1 MKPNFIDFVFN
12 LFSHLRENNVK
23 LIYEGEISHD
33 IIKAFTALT
42 ENDLKAKKEANPTQ
56 KKVFNIMVECLQNI
70 SKHADCLE
78 EVETKNGRGILLVSE
93 TEKNYNITTGNVIKA
108 ENVKEIK
115 TNIDKVNNLDKEEL
129 RELFKKKLSSGRISE
144 KGGAGL
150 GFIDIRRK
158 SNNKLEYNFLEI
170 DDKNVFYILNTVIEK
185 L

>member
-1 MKPNFIDFVFN
+1 MKPNFIDFVFD
-12 LFSHLRENNVK
+12 LFSHLRENSVK

-70 SKHADCLE
+70 SKHADCIDKNYS
-78 EVETKNGRGILLVSE
+78 KNGRGILLVSE
-93 TEKNYNITTGNVIKA
+93 TEKDYNITTGNVIKTKD
-108 ENVKEIK
+108 VDSIR
-115 TNIDKVNNLDKEEL
+115 TNIDEVNNLSKEDL

-158 SNNKLEYNFLEI
+158 SNNKLEYNFVEI
-170 DDKNVFYILNTVIEK
+170 DDNNVFYILNTVIEK

>member
-1 MKPNFIDFVFN
+1 MKPYFIDFVFD
-12 LFSHLRENNVK
+12 LFSHLRKNNVK

-42 ENDLKAKKEANPTQ
+42 ENDLKAKNEANPTQ

-70 SKHADCLE
+70 SKHADCIE
-78 EVETKNGRGILLVSE
+78 DITPKNGRGILLVTE
-93 TEKNYNITTGNVIKA
+93 TDKNYFITTGNVIKT
-108 ENVKEIK
+108 EYTDIIK
-115 TNIDKVNNLDKEEL
+115 TNIDNVNKLNKNEL
-129 RELFKKKLSSGRISE
+129 RELFKKKLSSGRISD

-158 SNNKLEYNFLEI
+158 SNNKLEYNFSKI
-170 DDKNVFYILNTVIEK
+170 NDDNVFYILNTVIEK

>member
-1 MKPNFIDFVFN
+1 MKSKFIDFVFD
-12 LFSHLRENNVK
+12 LFSHLRNNNVK

-33 IIKAFTALT
+33 IIKAFTVLT

-70 SKHADCLE
+70 SKHADSLE
-78 EVETKNGRGILLVSE
+78 DISPKNGRGILLVSE
-93 TEKNYNITTGNVIKA
+93 TDKNYQITTGNVLKTEYVEA
-108 ENVKEIK
+108 IK
-115 TNIDKVNNLDKEEL
+115 TNIDNVNHLSKEEL
-129 RELFKKKLSSGRISE
+129 RDLFKKKLSSGRLSD

-158 SNNKLEYNFLEI
+158 SNNKLEYDFSKI
-170 DDKNVFYILNTVIEK
+170 SDDKVFYILNTVIDK